1 MGIELS
7 DDEILNKFETETETE
22 TNTIKTR
29 ADELVKLVKRMGEI
43 SFEDAAKQLS
53 VSPSTVE
60 SWANFLEEEKIL
72 SIKYNFTT
80 PFLTVFE
87 EKKKKEPEE
96 KGTKKTTTSK
106 KSIEETET
114 TMIEG
119 PNEIKAMLAEAY
131 ACLKKKDFEKAK
143 EIYAKIKAKYDG
155 LPTEFLEKK
164 NELNTNLIRLSKN
177 LGLNLSKAS
186 RNEMEKK
193 SQDIRKLLS
202 ILDQKIKKKEITEA
216 IKIYGKIKK
225 IYGSLPDGFLEQKLI
240 LQNKIIELYELLI
253 ALREEQDMRDISVK
267 KSEII
272 NLLEELKQ
280 SMDEKNIPLA
290 IKLYEKIR
298 DFYNSLPEG
307 FLQEKSELQARI
319 IRLYEDLLSNY
330 RKFTIDDINQKT
342 REIQRFSEL
351 MKQKLRE
358 KDIVSARGMY
368 GQIKEV
374 FYSMPEG
381 FLKQKTELQRKILNL
396 YEELALELDRKSF
409 EDFNLKYQK
418 IDKMLKDA
426 FSYIKNQRFDLASEL
441 YIQIMNI
448 YNSMPAGFLQKKTE
462 LRTRILAFYKDI
474 SGHEALGKSIVE
486 IPELKEPLE
495 DKEFMEVS
503 LPETKQFRPEKL
515 AETKKPLLK
524 SYKKVVPRPEIKK
537 PIPIPKPKITDVI
550 KPKPLPIS
558 ALPEPPKF
566 AGYKKPIKPKPIFNE
581 AVNETKQSW
590 FSLFKKDKEIE
601 LMPPQPP
608 DFDIKKNKK

>member
-1 MGIELS
+1 MAHKWS
-7 DDEILNKFETETETE
+7 DEEILDKFETETT
-22 TNTIKTR
+22 TVKTR
-29 ADELVKLVKRMGEI
+29 ADELVKLIKRMGEI

-53 VSPSTVE
+53 VSPSTIE
-60 SWANFLEEEKIL
+60 AWANFLEEEKIL

-80 PFLTVFE
+80 PFLTIFE
-87 EKKKKEPEE
+87 EKKKTEAGE
-96 KGTKKTTTSK
+96 KAPKKTTTSK

-119 PNEIKAMLAEAY
+119 PNEMQAMLAEAY
-131 ACLKKKDFEKAK
+131 TCLKKKEFDKAK
-143 EIYAKIKAKYDG
+143 EIYDKIKANYEG

-164 NELNTNLIRLSKN
+164 KELNTSLIKLSKD
-177 LGLNLSKAS
+177 LDQNLSRISS
-186 RNEMEKK
+186 REIEKK
-193 SQDIRKLLS
+193 SQNIRKLLS
-202 ILDQKIKKKEITEA
+202 MLDQKIKKKEITEA

-225 IYGSLPDGFLEQKLI
+225 IYGSLPEGFLEQKLI
-240 LQNKIIELYELLI
+240 LQNKIIEIYELLI
-253 ALREEQDMRDISVK
+253 TLREEQDMRDISVK

-319 IRLYEDLLSNY
+319 IRLYENLLLSY
-330 RKFTIDDINQKT
+330 RKFTIDDIDKKT
-342 REIQRFSEL
+342 REIQRLSEL
-351 MKQKLRE
+351 MKQKLKE
-358 KDIVSARGMY
+358 KDIVSARSTY
-368 GQIKEV
+368 SQIKEI

-396 YEELALELDRKSF
+396 YEELALELDRGSS
-409 EDFNLKYQK
+409 EDFNLKYRK

-426 FSYIKNQRFDLASEL
+426 FNHIKNQRFDLANEL
-441 YIQIMNI
+441 YMQIMNI

-474 SGHEALGKSIVE
+474 SGHEAFGKNIFE
-486 IPELKEPLE
+486 MPELKEPLE
-495 DKEFMEVS
+495 YKESMEVS
-503 LPETKQFRPEKL
+503 LPETKQFKPEKPI
-515 AETKKPLLK
+515 ETKNPPLK
-524 SYKKVVPRPEIKK
+524 SYKKVVPMPEIKK

-550 KPKPLPIS
+550 KPKPLPVS

-566 AGYKKPIKPKPIFNE
+566 REEKKPVKPKPSFNE
-581 AVNETKQSW
+581 AVNEPKQSW
-590 FSLFKKDKEIE
+590 FGLFKKDKEPE
-601 LMPPQPP
+601 LMPPKPP
-608 DFDIKKNKK
+608 NFDIKKNRK

>member
-1 MGIELS
+1 MAHKWS
-7 DDEILNKFETETETE
+7 DEEILDKFETETT
-22 TNTIKTR
+22 TVKTR
-29 ADELVKLVKRMGEI
+29 ADELVKLIKRMGEI

-53 VSPSTVE
+53 VSPSTIE
-60 SWANFLEEEKIL
+60 AWANFLEEEKIL

-80 PFLTVFE
+80 PFLTIFE
-87 EKKKKEPEE
+87 EKKKTEAGE
-96 KGTKKTTTSK
+96 KAPKKTTTSK

-119 PNEIKAMLAEAY
+119 PNEMQAMLAEAY
-131 ACLKKKDFEKAK
+131 TCLKKKEFDKAK
-143 EIYAKIKAKYDG
+143 EIYDKIKANYEG

-164 NELNTNLIRLSKN
+164 KELNTSLIKLSKD
-177 LGLNLSKAS
+177 LDQNLSRISS
-186 RNEMEKK
+186 REIEKK
-193 SQDIRKLLS
+193 SQNIRKLLS
-202 ILDQKIKKKEITEA
+202 MLDQKIKKKEITEA

-225 IYGSLPDGFLEQKLI
+225 IYGSLPEGFLEQKLI
-240 LQNKIIELYELLI
+240 LQNKIIEIYELLI
-253 ALREEQDMRDISVK
+253 TLREEQDMRDISVK

-319 IRLYEDLLSNY
+319 IRLYENLLLSY
-330 RKFTIDDINQKT
+330 RKFTIDDIDKKT
-342 REIQRFSEL
+342 REIQRLSEL
-351 MKQKLRE
+351 MKQKLKE
-358 KDIVSARGMY
+358 KDIVSARSTY
-368 GQIKEV
+368 SQIKEI

-396 YEELALELDRKSF
+396 YEELALELDRGSS
-409 EDFNLKYQK
+409 EDFNLKYRK

-426 FSYIKNQRFDLASEL
+426 FNHIKNQRFDLANEL
-441 YIQIMNI
+441 YMQIMNI

-474 SGHEALGKSIVE
+474 SGHEAFGKNIFE
-486 IPELKEPLE
+486 MPELKEPLE
-495 DKEFMEVS
+495 YKESMEVS
-503 LPETKQFRPEKL
+503 LPETKQFKPEKPI
-515 AETKKPLLK
+515 ETKNPPLK
-524 SYKKVVPRPEIKK
+524 SYKKVVSMPEIKK

-550 KPKPLPIS
+550 KPKPLPVS

-566 AGYKKPIKPKPIFNE
+566 REEKKPVKPKPSFNE
-581 AVNETKQSW
+581 AVNEPKQSW
-590 FSLFKKDKEIE
+590 FGLFKKDKEPE
-601 LMPPQPP
+601 LMPPKPP
-608 DFDIKKNKK
+608 NFDIKKNRK